1 MKVIKDNE
9 ELKSYIKDGSI
20 VFNESIVCEFDINVN
35 ANITAWDITAWDITA
50 HNITA
55 DNIRAHDI
63 TAWNITAAN
72 ITAWDITAHNITAD
86 NITANNITADNI
98 TAADIS
104 YYAFCIS
111 YKNIE
116 CTSIKGRREN
126 SFHKCLDGELKI
138 KPQEVVMTIAEIE
151 QKLGINNLKIKK

>member
-20 VFNESIVCEFDINVN
+20 VFDESIVCEFDINVN
-35 ANITAWDITAWDITA
+35 ANITAWD
-50 HNITA
+50 
-55 DNIRAHDI
+55 
-63 TAWNITAAN
+63 